1 MPLSHK
7 VVGYINLLLFPVL
20 VFMIIALSKIIM
32 VFSSKI
38 GLVVIFLLAI
48 FLNIGATLFFK
59 YYGKKPYVAT
69 TFEKGLLWI
78 SLINALMMT
87 PFYFILFRGFIG

>member
-7 VVGYINLLLFPVL
+7 VVGYINLFLFPIL
-20 VFMIIALSKIIM
+20 VFLIITLSKVMM
-32 VFSSKI
+32 VFSTKI
-38 GLVVIFLLAI
+38 GLVAIILLAI

-78 SLINALMMT
+78 SMINALMMT
-87 PFYFILFRGFIG
+87 PFYFILFRGLIG